1 MPTSPA
7 GSTASSSSSTSPG
20 AGTGTSDAAARLRQ
34 AAYALFEQQGYAA
47 TTVDQIAAE
56 AGVGRTTFFRVF
68 GSKEDV
74 IFPDH
79 EALAARV
86 AARLDTLGDDPGAA
100 PLGATEA
107 ARIVLEHY
115 LAEGDLARARYRLTA
130 SVPTLRDREVSSTA
144 GYRRRFRDAL
154 RGWTGEDPGDDLR
167 AEVVAGSIV
176 TAHNHVL
183 RRWLRGAVDDDGAR
197 RELDRALG
205 LVLASV
211 GAAGPGGDP
220 AAAEATAP
228 DGAGSTVV
236 VLRSGASLEDVLPQL
251 RAALARAEPGH
262 GQG

>member
-1 MPTSPA
+1 MPTTAA
-7 GSTASSSSSTSPG
+7 GST
-20 AGTGTSDAAARLRQ
+20 GTTATDTATRLRE

-79 EALAARV
+79 GALAARV

-154 RGWTGEDPGDDLR
+154 RGWTGEEPGDDLR

-211 GAAGPGGDP
+211 AATGRSGGADQVPPDQAPPGVGRPGTPAG
-220 AAAEATAP
+220 
-228 DGAGSTVV
+228 GSTVV
-236 VLRSGASLEDVLPQL
+236 VLRSGATLEEVLPELQ
-251 RAALARAEPGH
+251 AALARVEVGVEA
-262 GQG
+262 

>member
-1 MPTSPA
+1 MPSSPS
-7 GSTASSSSSTSPG
+7 GST
-20 AGTGTSDAAARLRQ
+20 GTAATTATTQTAARLRA

-56 AGVGRTTFFRVF
+56 AGVGRTTFFRAF

-79 EALAARV
+79 AALAARV
-86 AARLDTLGDDPGAA
+86 AARLDTLGADPGSA

-115 LAEGDLARARYRLTA
+115 LGEGDLARARYRLTA

-154 RGWTGEDPGDDLR
+154 RRWTGEEPGNDLR

-211 GAAGPGGDP
+211 ASAGPADGAAGRTGPVPADADAP
-220 AAAEATAP
+220 AA
-228 DGAGSTVV
+228 GGSTVV
-236 VLRSGASLEDVLPQL
+236 VLRSGARLEDVLPHL
-251 RAALARAEPGH
+251 RAALADVEVRVEA
-262 GQG
+262 

>member
-1 MPTSPA
+1 MPSSASGSTSSSATTSSATSP
-7 GSTASSSSSTSPG
+7 TAV
-20 AGTGTSDAAARLRQ
+20 RLRE

-56 AGVGRTTFFRVF
+56 AGVGRTTFFRAF

-86 AARLDTLGDDPGAA
+86 AARLDTLGDDPASA

-130 SVPTLRDREVSSTA
+130 SVPTLRDREISSTA
-144 GYRRRFRDAL
+144 GYRRRFREAL
-154 RGWTGEDPGDDLR
+154 RGWTGEEEGDDLR

-211 GAAGPGGDP
+211 AATGPGL
-220 AAAEATAP
+220 AP
-228 DGAGSTVV
+228 GAGQVPPGDGPAGTPAGGTTVV
-236 VLRSGASLEDVLPQL
+236 VLRSGATLEEVLPQL
-251 RAALARAEPGH
+251 QAALARVEVRVEA
-262 GQG
+262 

>member
-1 MPTSPA
+1 MPTTAA
-7 GSTASSSSSTSPG
+7 GST
-20 AGTGTSDAAARLRQ
+20 GTTATDTATRLRE

-154 RGWTGEDPGDDLR
+154 RGWTGEQPGDDLR

-211 GAAGPGGDP
+211 AATGPGLAPEAGQVPPGDGQP
-220 AAAEATAP
+220 GTTA
-228 DGAGSTVV
+228 GGSTVV
-236 VLRSGASLEDVLPQL
+236 VLRSGATLEEVLPQL
-251 RAALARAEPGH
+251 QAALARVEVGVEA
-262 GQG
+262 

>member
-1 MPTSPA
+1 MPTTAA
-7 GSTASSSSSTSPG
+7 GSTGTTSE
-20 AGTGTSDAAARLRQ
+20 TAARLRE

-115 LAEGDLARARYRLTA
+115 LAEGDLARARYRLTS

-154 RGWTGEDPGDDLR
+154 RGWTGEEPGDDLR

-211 GAAGPGGDP
+211 GAAGPRGG
-220 AAAEATAP
+220 ESSGGSGSSTGTA
-228 DGAGSTVV
+228 GTAGTAGSAGSTVV
-236 VLRSGASLEDVLPQL
+236 VLRSGASLEEVLPQL
-251 RAALARAEPGH
+251 QAALARVEPGP
-262 GQG
+262 GRD